1 MPQLRKALGVDIGS
15 TSVKIAEV
23 VSDKTGVR
31 VTKIVQGDLGLP
43 AGPMDAEHLAAIS
56 RVVRDLLKE
65 NKITTKSAVF
75 AIPGQSVF
83 IRRIKVP
90 RTTEER
96 LHLIVSY
103 EAKQQIPFALDNAL
117 MEYQVF
123 DAEDSPELEVLLV
136 AIKRD
141 LVTDFMKVVERTG
154 LKPLMVSV
162 SSLALFNFQVFDA
175 TPYEDFVSTVSSR
188 KRKAKPLAE
197 AAVAA
202 EDGAPPSAKKK
213 GFSLDLSK
221 LGGMFSKK
229 KKAAADEPQMVTEAD
244 VLPDY
249 DDASS
254 AFFEEV
260 KAYVNIGAST
270 FDLAIG
276 RLGKQNMLGFTR
288 SVPWAG
294 NELTRSLMEK
304 MGLASSSEAEEMKKG
319 RSGVVIPG
327 REDDIQHLG
336 LDPDASEF
344 ATTWADRLI
353 LDLRKSF
360 DYYISQPDGMAV
372 DSIVLSGGQS
382 LERNLSAYIEEK
394 LGIPVEVKTE
404 VQNAALK
411 VPPLPDPEG
420 VTPYLIAMGLGLSG
434 IGLGRVTV
442 DFLPSEQKT
451 LREFKKKNIPVVMLL
466 VTMGAMIV
474 TGTQVGKNSAERME
488 AWLTSQDA
496 KLRQVTQDGQ
506 KLKQAEENRKTVDTK
521 LNALGDSISDRAF
534 WMEFLGVIESAKP
547 PDVLITGI
555 NMNPDGSVVLKCE
568 TEAVGRIAQF
578 NQALE
583 SKKDWIKSYNL
594 IRPVPV
600 LSQFIGRE
608 VQSFMLRLEVYW
620 KDTRLAPA
628 RQTLLPGVTAP
639 TPTPT
644 PAAVPGGMMPGM
656 MPGMPGNPPG
666 AGGMPVMI

>member
-43 AGPMDAEHLAAIS
+43 AGPMDSEHLAAIA

-65 NKITTKSAVF
+65 NKITTKNAVF

-103 EAKQQIPFALDNAL
+103 EAKQQIPFALENAL

-123 DAEDSPELEVLLV
+123 DSEDSPELEVLLV

-141 LVTDFMKVVERTG
+141 LVTDFMKVVDRTG
-154 LKPLMVSV
+154 LKALMVSV
-162 SSLALFNFQVFDA
+162 TSLALFNFQVFDA
-175 TPYEDFVSTVSSR
+175 TPYADFVSTVSSK

-202 EDGAPPSAKKK
+202 EDGTEPPKKK
-213 GFSLDLSK
+213 GFGLDLSK

-229 KKAAADEPQMVTEAD
+229 KAAAQAPEMVTEAD
-244 VLPDY
+244 VLPEY

-276 RLGKQNMLGFTR
+276 RLGQQAMLGFTR

-304 MGLASSSEAEEMKKG
+304 MGLASASEAEELKKA
-319 RSGVVIPG
+319 RSGVMIPG
-327 REDDIQHLG
+327 HEEDVQQLG

-382 LERNLSAYIEEK
+382 LERNLPAYIEEK

-404 VQNAALK
+404 VQNEALR

-451 LREFKKKNIPVVMLL
+451 LREFKKKNIPVIMLL
-466 VTMGAMIV
+466 ATLAAMIV
-474 TGTQVGKNSAERME
+474 AGTQVGKNSSEKME
-488 AWLTSQDA
+488 AWLVSQDT
-496 KLRQVTQDGQ
+496 KLRQVAQDQ
-506 KLKQAEENRKTVDTK
+506 ARLKQAEDNRNKVNTK
-521 LNALGDSISDRAF
+521 LNALGDAISDRSF

-555 NMNPDGSVVLKCE
+555 NMNPDGTVVLKCE

-583 SKKDWIKSYNL
+583 GKKDWIKSYNL

-608 VQSFMLRLEVYW
+608 VQSFMLRLDVYW

-628 RQTLLPGVTAP
+628 RATLMPGVTAP

-644 PAAVPGGMMPGM
+644 PAAVPGGGMPGM
-656 MPGMPGNPPG
+656 MPGMPPG
-666 AGGMPVMI
+666 ATGMPIMI